1 MVQNWENLN
10 RMWYIYR
17 VLVKGMQKRQK
28 IMVIGFLFIALIAA
42 LPGQVSA
49 DSDFDDDDECI
60 SIVVITAEYLDY
72 DNDGYED
79 DIITIFKV
87 IPPDDDWEKGRID
100 IDCCVEKPSGK
111 SISAEFSV
119 YTRNGVE
126 ITIVWFDW
134 ADEPGDYILV
144 IKAEASDYDDDDE
157 VGPGYIAHVFDPPG
171 GSDPGP
177 PVIAIMSIDEL
188 K

>member
-1 MVQNWENLN
+1 M
-10 RMWYIYR
+10 
-17 VLVKGMQKRQK
+17 KGMQKQYR
-28 IMVIGFLFIALIAA
+28 ILVIGFLLVILIAG
-42 LPGQVSA
+42 LPSQVSA
-49 DSDFDDDDECI
+49 DSDDDDDECI

-87 IPPDDDWEKGRID
+87 ITPDDDWEKGRID

-111 SISAEFSV
+111 SISTEFSV

-126 ITIVWFDW
+126 IMIVWFDW
-134 ADEPGDYILV
+134 ADESGDYILI

-157 VGPGYIAHVFDPPG
+157 IGPGYIAHVFDPPG
-171 GSDPGP
+171 GTVPGQP
-177 PVIAIMSIDEL
+177 EIAKMYIDEM